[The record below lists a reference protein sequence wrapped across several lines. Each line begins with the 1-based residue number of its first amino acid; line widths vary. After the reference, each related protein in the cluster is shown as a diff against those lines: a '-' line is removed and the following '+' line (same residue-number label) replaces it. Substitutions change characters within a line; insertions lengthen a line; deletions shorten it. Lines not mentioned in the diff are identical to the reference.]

1 MNLYTGGPDEFI
13 LALPKNRY
21 QYIINLLTTNS
32 SLGIAMDILGLLYK
46 KSDEKIIEVVKDRVF
61 TNADVEEEV
70 FYSDT
75 IFEYKHISNQRPKIM
90 ISFKKV
96 FNFKNIINSI
106 KILISQAR
114 WIANIDK
121 IIADY
126 EYKISEFSK
135 NNNKSFEKEV
145 FPYII
150 AIGYLN
156 EYFSLLAVQ
165 GKTESE
171 SLQINV
177 LIDSKTPITEKTLL
191 IVRKLRKLRSEA
203 QKLSFRQG
211 K

>member
-203 QKLSFRQG
+203 QKLSFQQDR
-211 K
+211 

>member
-203 QKLSFRQG
+203 QKLSFQQD